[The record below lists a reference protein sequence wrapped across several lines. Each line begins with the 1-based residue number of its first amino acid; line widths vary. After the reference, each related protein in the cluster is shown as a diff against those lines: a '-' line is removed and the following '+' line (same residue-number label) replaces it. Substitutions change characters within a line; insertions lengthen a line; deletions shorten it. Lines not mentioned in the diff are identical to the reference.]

1 METLSVEVNM
11 SVEGMQAPERK
22 SREQSSSSVK
32 LWAGL
37 EGPKAPRVVHV
48 ASIGELQA
56 SPPQVKCEP
65 QEGLQERWEAQWQ
78 AFLRTLQAPHS
89 RWGEALASEEPRP
102 WDDAKAFLASFEQVA
117 AACRWPRDKWVA
129 LLLPALSGEAERAFR
144 SLSAR
149 ERGDY
154 GKVKAAVLDREA
166 ALRERQRQHFRQ
178 LRYGDA
184 EGPRVVYGQLRE
196 LCRQWLKIERHTKA
210 EILELLVLEQFLS
223 ILPAAMQ
230 SCVRDR
236 QPETCAQAVAL
247 AEDFLRRQPETEKP
261 EEKVPGRPTEA
272 AADPSG
278 SGQVPPL
285 GAWTGLLC
293 QGAKQEQE
301 EPRTP
306 SNGRPRQK
314 EMAPIHQ
321 QGVKSAELN
330 GTSLG
335 RNKDFQPNEKE
346 ATFGCQPEPE
356 IDQMNSCRK
365 GVDNSAFPA
374 KGNAKQSRS
383 AEQQSVQLREAQN
396 AAPEHGQNYGC
407 SSDLIKDQGGYTGEK
422 LHTSSPCGNS
432 FSLAQERTHAG
443 EKKRHKCSHCGKT
456 FSRGSLVKEHMRIH
470 TGESPYRCSYC
481 GRFFGRCSV
490 LQDHIRTHTG
500 ERPYKCLECGKS
512 FNQKHYL
519 TVHERM
525 HTGENPH
532 KCSHCGKNFPRRFIL
547 VRHERIHTGEN
558 PFVCSECG
566 KSFNQKGNLV
576 THMRL
581 HTGEKPY
588 KCAQCGKRFR
598 QKASL
603 RSHEKTHAR
612 AKKPL

>member
-1 METLSVEVNM
+1 M
-11 SVEGMQAPERK
+11 
-22 SREQSSSSVK
+22 
-32 LWAGL
+32 
-37 EGPKAPRVVHV
+37 
-48 ASIGELQA
+48 
-56 SPPQVKCEP
+56 
-65 QEGLQERWEAQWQ
+65 
-78 AFLRTLQAPHS
+78 
-89 RWGEALASEEPRP
+89 
-102 WDDAKAFLASFEQVA
+102 
-117 AACRWPRDKWVA
+117 
-129 LLLPALSGEAERAFR
+129 
-144 SLSAR
+144 
-149 ERGDY
+149 
-154 GKVKAAVLDREA
+154 A

-261 EEKVPGRPTEA
+261 EEKV
-272 AADPSG
+272 
-278 SGQVPPL
+278 
-285 GAWTGLLC
+285 
-293 QGAKQEQE
+293 
-301 EPRTP
+301 
-306 SNGRPRQK
+306 RQSD
-314 EMAPIHQ
+314 
-321 QGVKSAELN
+321 GVKS
-330 GTSLG
+330 
-335 RNKDFQPNEKE
+335 
-346 ATFGCQPEPE
+346 PEPE